1 MTILLEYMSIVQ
13 AVKDFLTRKAS
24 VPPPVQ
30 IAEEPV
36 STIDASRPSTEDIM
50 KKYWAQLQ
58 EDLAQ
63 AEADSHKLFAHYGD
77 FTAFFYRPDFD
88 LFLRQEV
95 LPFQQPN
102 TAYLAF
108 LDQNHWGAK
117 NPFNF
122 PGPFYAGES
131 DTCGTGLDQA
141 SANVMLDANGCEFVF
156 KQPATFYEL
165 LQVVNAAAVE
175 VLDSYSS
182 NGNDHWTTEAC
193 RIWWHNRGP
202 LLRALQ
208 KEEVIKRNEGQA
220 QLYLNYLQGAAEID
234 LRRYCY
240 FLETGYY
247 PATEDTAL
255 PAL

>member
-1 MTILLEYMSIVQ
+1 MRIAQ
-13 AVKDFLTRKAS
+13 AIKDFLHRKAP
-24 VPPPVQ
+24 VLPPPQV
-30 IAEEPV
+30 IKEPAPTLAT
-36 STIDASRPSTEDIM
+36 SQTSLEDIM
-50 KKYWAQLQ
+50 KQYWTRVKA
-58 EDLAQ
+58 DLAQ
-63 AEADSHKLFAHYGD
+63 AEADSLRLCAQYGD
-77 FTAFFYRPDFD
+77 FTAFFYRLDFD

-95 LPFQQPN
+95 LPFQQPT

-108 LDQNHWGAK
+108 LDKDQWAAK

-141 SANVMLDANGCEFVF
+141 PANVMLDAHGCEFVF
-156 KQPATFYEL
+156 KQPATYYEL
-165 LQVVNAAAVE
+165 CCVVSAAAVE

-193 RIWWHNRGP
+193 RRWWHNRGP

-208 KEEVIKRNEGQA
+208 EEDIVTRNEGQA
-220 QLYLNYLQGAAEID
+220 QRYFNYLQGAAERD

-240 FLETGYY
+240 FLETGHY
-247 PATEDTAL
+247 PVAESTAL
-255 PAL
+255 PELY